1 MKSIFYLKEYQSAAF
16 CATYTRLLRW
26 LRGFS
31 PPLIYNHHLYT
42 IASRFSGINSLQQTF
57 GSGSFTIVVP
67 FFCVISLRVYQL
79 LGCIYLAI
87 SPIGSYV
94 FSTIKTCINPVLLT
108 TTNSHETIFK
118 IQLLNQLK
126 KIP

>member
-1 MKSIFYLKEYQSAAF
+1 MKPVFYLKEYQSAAF

-42 IASRFSGINSLQQTF
+42 IPSRFSGINSLQQTF
-57 GSGSFTIVVP
+57 GSVSFTIVLP
-67 FFCVISLRVYQL
+67 FFCVISLRAYQL

-87 SPIGSYV
+87 SSIVFYV
-94 FSTIKTCINPVLLT
+94 FSAIKTCINSVLLT
-108 TTNSHETIFK
+108 TTNSYEMIFE
-118 IQLLNQLK
+118 IQLLNHLK